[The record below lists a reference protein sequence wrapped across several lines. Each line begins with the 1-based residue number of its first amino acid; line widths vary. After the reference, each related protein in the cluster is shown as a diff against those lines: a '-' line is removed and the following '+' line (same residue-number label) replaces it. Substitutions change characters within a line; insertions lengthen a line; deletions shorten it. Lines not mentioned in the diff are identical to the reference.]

1 MKLTPFTFYKN
12 TPLVNMQNTI
22 HFTSNEERDEFFKT
36 KYTNLKFNSVF
47 NFRRDRGIVQI
58 DYPIGQMNG
67 YNYCSFIDG
76 FDGVTYYAYIVSII
90 YLNDNC
96 TRIDLLID
104 PIMTFTQGNILETI
118 GYVDVIRSHLPK
130 YQYKLNLDKI
140 RNSQDMPTV
149 TTLQNTRTI
158 SETFGSSWVMVY
170 SSAQLTADFGT
181 EKEPKLVASSGATF
195 DKISSPV
202 DVYLVN
208 RTDFYSFSSRMA
220 QYPWIAQNITKC
232 IIIPKKFI
240 PETILDKVKMKDG
253 FDKLYQLKNKALS
266 PAIESTIKYS
276 FDELCDLFQLDR
288 EQEAHLL
295 RSGYCG
301 LELTDFKSQ
310 TLPVETSKLHS
321 FNLKCKNVLGY
332 FNNIKYYIDGYG
344 ARGINGERAGFYL
357 NYSLTFDEF
366 DELPTMINSGNLSKA
381 LTAYSRELSN
391 SRTFSGRLRKIQGSD
406 NLQDRVFNSLTAFSD
421 VFSGGLA
428 SAPSKI
434 AGLFNNE
441 YEYYR
446 DQDAQL
452 KELSLQPPKVSNQ
465 TNGNSLLIKTD
476 EWGLHLQ
483 VFTLSSADRNRVSQY
498 YNMFGYDINERK
510 TLTGLIDS
518 QERCNWLQFK
528 GVWNLPDIDVDFLN
542 QLRTIFEG
550 GVRFWHNDGRSNP
563 FSNALYD
570 NRMVK

>member
-1 MKLTPFTFYKN
+1 MKLTEFTFFKN
-12 TPLVNMQNTI
+12 TPFVNMQNTI
-22 HFTSNEERDEFFKT
+22 HFSSNEERDEFFKT

-47 NFRRDRGIVQI
+47 NFRRDRGIIQI

-76 FDGVTYYAYIVSII
+76 FDGVTYYAYIVSITYI
-90 YLNDNC
+90 NDNC

-104 PIMTFTQGNILETI
+104 PIMTFTQGNILESI

-130 YQYKLNLDKI
+130 VQYNLNLDKI

-158 SETFGSSWVMVY
+158 SEPFGDSWVMIY

-181 EKEPKLVASSGATF
+181 EKAPKIVASSGGTF

-208 RTDFYSFSSRMA
+208 RNDFYSFSSRMA
-220 QYPWIAQNITKC
+220 QYPWVAQNITKC

-240 PETILDKVKMKDG
+240 PDEAVEKAKMKDG
-253 FDKLYQLKNKALS
+253 YEKLYQLKNKGNS
-266 PAIESTIKYS
+266 PDIPVNIHYNLE
-276 FDELCDLFQLDR
+276 ELCDLFQLDQT
-288 EQEAHLL
+288 QEKHLL

-310 TLPVETSKLHS
+310 TLPIETSKLHS
-321 FNLKCKNVLGY
+321 FNLHCKNVVGY
-332 FNNIKYYIDGYG
+332 FNNIKIYVDGYG
-344 ARGINGERAGFYL
+344 ARNLNGERAGFYL

-366 DELPTMINSGNLSKA
+366 DELPTMINTGNLSKA
-381 LTAYSRELSN
+381 MTAYSRELSN

-406 NLQDRVFNSLTAFSD
+406 NLQDRLFNSLTAFSD
-421 VFSGGLA
+421 VFAGGLA

-446 DQDAQL
+446 DQDAQM

-465 TNGNSLLIKTD
+465 TNGNSLLIKTGD
-476 EWGLHLQ
+476 WGIHLQ
-483 VFTLSSADRNRVSQY
+483 VFTLSSADRNRVAQY

-518 QERCNWLQFK
+518 QERCNWLQFT
-528 GVWNLPDIDVDFLN
+528 GVWTLPDIDIEFIN
-542 QLRTIFEG
+542 QMKTLFEG
-550 GVRFWHNDGRSNP
+550 GVRFWHNNGRANP
-563 FSNALYD
+563 FVNALYD